1 MTKEKQKNI
10 ESVVSWLLAMLLCP
24 LGICLCARSGFG
36 VSMIEAP
43 VYVLHLKLSEFWP
56 WFTYGTSE
64 YALQAVVLALMC
76 VIIGRFRPRYLLCFA
91 TAFVFGWILDGW
103 RLIIGT
109 EVCASLCLRIVFAV
123 IGCVGVAFAVA
134 LFFRTRLPLEVWE
147 LFVKEVADR
156 FKFDIHRVK
165 WVYDFSSLALGAI
178 LMFLFFGGIRPEAI
192 GIGTVVTTF
201 VNAPLIALS
210 SRIQDKISGRI
221 FK

>member
-1 MTKEKQKNI
+1 M
-10 ESVVSWLLAMLLCP
+10 
-24 LGICLCARSGFG
+24 
-36 VSMIEAP
+36 
-43 VYVLHLKLSEFWP
+43 
-56 WFTYGTSE
+56 
-64 YALQAVVLALMC
+64 
-76 VIIGRFRPRYLLCFA
+76 
-91 TAFVFGWILDGW
+91 
-103 RLIIGT
+103 
-109 EVCASLCLRIVFAV
+109 FAV

-210 SRIQDKISGRI
+210 SGIQDKISGRI